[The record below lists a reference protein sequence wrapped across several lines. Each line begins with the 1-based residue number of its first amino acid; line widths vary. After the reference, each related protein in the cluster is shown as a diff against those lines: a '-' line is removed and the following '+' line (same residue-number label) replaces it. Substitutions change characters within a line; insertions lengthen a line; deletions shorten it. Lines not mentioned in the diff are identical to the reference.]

1 MANQIGK
8 NMVTTPMNIRVL
20 IYMNPLVFNKISK
33 KFLAEKDSG
42 ILYTKQLI
50 ESLPT
55 NWRFTV
61 LVPKGVTADF
71 FGNTHIVECIEYDYS
86 TSIHQNRYHF
96 NRNILSK
103 SFPFTK
109 DVDVV
114 INNQPEVTA
123 NLRVFFKIQRR
134 EYPLIINLFHWID
147 CKESS
152 KFASDLSGFIFR
164 QVEGFNEADIN
175 LFHNEYA
182 LRLFRE
188 SAQENGLPIGGLQSG
203 FFHPQPTKFGKK
215 PIKLPDKKIIL
226 FNHRLNNT
234 TGWKEVIKICEKIR
248 KERDDF
254 VLWITDENKDEVSFD
269 IENDWIITQS
279 IPFESY
285 GYLLENSHFSVCNVK
300 GYATW
305 NMSMLDSLH
314 YETPVLAQNTPLMEQ
329 LGADITDDLESSM
342 REYIESP
349 KKLTGWDTMKTTKD
363 FDYPTWIYETI
374 LYRIEGKNP
383 KKYDQVSEYINNTSK
398 RDFVNHFWQFHA
410 NSNFQKIRWK
420 LLSDGFVDDT
430 NNSDTVYNKP
440 NTNFSI
446 NVEPEQKTL
455 L

>member
-164 QVEGFNEADIN
+164 QVEGFNEADLN

-182 LRLFRE
+182 LGLFTK
-188 SAQENGLPIGGLQSG
+188 SASENRLPIKQVKTG
-203 FFHPQPTKFGKK
+203 FFHPQPTKFGKN
-215 PIKLPDKKIIL
+215 PIELPDKKIVL
-226 FNHRLNNT
+226 FNHRLNNS
-234 TGWKEVIKICEKIR
+234 TGWKEIIEICENIR
-248 KERDDF
+248 KDNDDF
-254 VLWITDENKDEVSFD
+254 VLWLTDENDDEVR
-269 IENDWIITQS
+269 
-279 IPFESY
+279 
-285 GYLLENSHFSVCNVK
+285 
-300 GYATW
+300 
-305 NMSMLDSLH
+305 M
-314 YETPVLAQNTPLMEQ
+314 
-329 LGADITDDLESSM
+329 
-342 REYIESP
+342 
-349 KKLTGWDTMKTTKD
+349 
-363 FDYPTWIYETI
+363 
-374 LYRIEGKNP
+374 
-383 KKYDQVSEYINNTSK
+383 
-398 RDFVNHFWQFHA
+398 
-410 NSNFQKIRWK
+410 
-420 LLSDGFVDDT
+420 
-430 NNSDTVYNKP
+430 
-440 NTNFSI
+440 
-446 NVEPEQKTL
+446 
-455 L
+455 

>member
-234 TGWKEVIKICEKIR
+234 TGWKEVIKIC
-248 KERDDF
+248 
-254 VLWITDENKDEVSFD
+254 
-269 IENDWIITQS
+269 
-279 IPFESY
+279 
-285 GYLLENSHFSVCNVK
+285 
-300 GYATW
+300 
-305 NMSMLDSLH
+305 
-314 YETPVLAQNTPLMEQ
+314 
-329 LGADITDDLESSM
+329 
-342 REYIESP
+342 
-349 KKLTGWDTMKTTKD
+349 
-363 FDYPTWIYETI
+363 
-374 LYRIEGKNP
+374 
-383 KKYDQVSEYINNTSK
+383 
-398 RDFVNHFWQFHA
+398 
-410 NSNFQKIRWK
+410 
-420 LLSDGFVDDT
+420 
-430 NNSDTVYNKP
+430 
-440 NTNFSI
+440 
-446 NVEPEQKTL
+446 
-455 L
+455 